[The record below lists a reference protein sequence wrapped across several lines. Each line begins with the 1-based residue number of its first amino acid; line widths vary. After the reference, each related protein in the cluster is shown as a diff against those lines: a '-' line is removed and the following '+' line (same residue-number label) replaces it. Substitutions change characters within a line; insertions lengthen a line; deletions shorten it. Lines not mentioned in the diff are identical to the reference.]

1 MKLLKT
7 IGKILAIPFGLIT
20 ILGKI
25 SLLPTTIISKILSGE
40 FTEWNQ
46 KRKFVGSSISA
57 LFNSFRNGKDYS
69 FLMTIG
75 YTKEGKY
82 YERLERFSLSKGNL
96 SHFVNYVET
105 K

>member
-7 IGKILAIPFGLIT
+7 IGKILAIPFGLT
-20 ILGKI
+20 VILGKI
-25 SLLPTTIISKILSGE
+25 LLLPATIISKILSGE

-46 KRKFVGSSISA
+46 KRKFLGSSISA
-57 LFNSFRNGKDYS
+57 LFNSLRNGKDYS

-82 YERLERFSLSKGNL
+82 YERLEHFALSKGNL
-96 SHFVNYVET
+96 THSVNYVKT

>member
-7 IGKILAIPFGLIT
+7 IGKVLAVPFDVIT

-25 SLLPTTIISKILSGE
+25 SLLPATIISKLLSGE
-40 FTEWNQ
+40 FTEWNK
-46 KRKFVGSSISA
+46 KRKFLGSSILA
-57 LFNSFRNGKDYS
+57 LFNSLRNGKDYS
-69 FLMTIG
+69 FLVTIG

-82 YERLERFSLSKGNL
+82 YERLEHFALSKGNL
-96 SHFVNYVET
+96 SHSVNYVET

>member
-7 IGKILAIPFGLIT
+7 VGKILAIPFDLIT

-25 SLLPTTIISKILSGE
+25 SLLPTTIISKLLSGE
-40 FTEWNQ
+40 FTEWNK
-46 KRKFVGSSISA
+46 KRKFLGSSVLA
-57 LFNSFRNGKDYS
+57 LFNSLRNGKDYS

-75 YTKEGKY
+75 YIKEGKY
-82 YERLERFSLSKGNL
+82 CERLERFTLSKGDL
-96 SHFVNYVET
+96 IHSINYVET

>member
-7 IGKILAIPFGLIT
+7 IGKILAIPFSLIT

-25 SLLPTTIISKILSGE
+25 SLLPATIISKLLSGE
-40 FTEWNQ
+40 FTEWNK
-46 KRKFVGSSISA
+46 KRKFLGSSIST
-57 LFNSFRNGKDYS
+57 LFNSLCNGKDYS
-69 FLMTIG
+69 FLMTFG

-82 YERLERFSLSKGNL
+82 YERLEHFALSKGNL
-96 SHFVNYVET
+96 THSVNYVKT

>member
-7 IGKILAIPFGLIT
+7 IGKILAIPFDLIV

-25 SLLPTTIISKILSGE
+25 SLLPATIISKLLSGE
-40 FTEWNQ
+40 FTEWNK
-46 KRKFVGSSISA
+46 KRKFLGSSISA
-57 LFNSFRNGKDYS
+57 LFNSLRNGKDYS

-82 YERLERFSLSKGNL
+82 YERLECFSLSKGNIIH
-96 SHFVNYVET
+96 SVNYVKT

>member
-7 IGKILAIPFGLIT
+7 IAKILAIPFDLIT
-20 ILGKI
+20 ILGRI
-25 SLLPTTIISKILSGE
+25 SLLPATIISKLLRGE
-40 FTEWNQ
+40 FTEWNK
-46 KRKFVGSSISA
+46 KRKFLGSSISA

-69 FLMTIG
+69 FLMAIG

-82 YERLERFSLSKGNL
+82 YERLEHFSLYKGSL
-96 SHFVNYVET
+96 THSVNYVKT

>member
-7 IGKILAIPFGLIT
+7 IGKILAMPFDLT
-20 ILGKI
+20 VILGKI
-25 SLLPTTIISKILSGE
+25 SLLPATIISKLLRGE
-40 FTEWNQ
+40 FTEWNK

-57 LFNSFRNGKDYS
+57 LFNSVRNRKDYS

-82 YERLERFSLSKGNL
+82 YERLEHFALSKGNL
-96 SHFVNYVET
+96 THSVNYVKT